1 MTTRK
6 TLGKAIKNTFSVFA
20 LAMGIGL
27 SAFADG
33 LPSGYHLMDWADTDG
48 TGWINTLYRPD
59 CTNAVEMKASVT
71 RSGQFLYCSR
81 HNYEKRVELYIDTG
95 LKPRFAYNTTTA
107 GVVTL
112 GAVVSGEPCVFTQ
125 NPDPDD
131 SYKCS
136 CSASFGETVNSDTI
150 TGAAEFTPNDNAYFC
165 LFGSYTAAS
174 LADNTAVNYKAACRF
189 FHFKVWDTK
198 DKGELKCHIVP
209 VYGEAEK
216 AVGLYDLVAGRF
228 LPVKGGGAFTGK
240 LTLSEDECWTD
251 MDDMFTAGLTIDLN
265 GHNLTAGTVATNAVS
280 AANPAYQDLE
290 YVTAD
295 GSKANVI
302 TGFRIPG
309 TAKVEVKVRP
319 KSVSGT
325 QFIFCS
331 RGDATTYT
339 YTSLLQ
345 NSKPRF
351 DFHAQNNN
359 YGPVLTDG
367 DGSDYTF
374 VFDGSGGT
382 GDKAAWS
389 VNGIQQT
396 ESSGNNNFT
405 SEGDLVVL
413 GSSATANK
421 MTGRIYYLTITTNN
435 TDVLLDLRPVRRL
448 ADGVVGLYDRVGDEF
463 YTNGFA
469 TVRQPVSLAITSDTA
484 AELRVGQKPLQGG
497 AGYADV
503 SSVFSAM
510 ELPQNVALVKN
521 GESAFD
527 GGGSTLAGKL
537 VVNGGTVSGVTIL
550 DGATIDLSSITNPFR
565 LNDISFADGATV
577 VIDLGAR
584 KIGSA
589 RPIVSWTASPANL
602 DGLSFRILVDG
613 KERTPFVGDDG
624 LYLLSGLTIFV
635 R

>member
-20 LAMGIGL
+20 LTMGIGL

-71 RSGQFLYCSR
+71 QSKQFLYCSR
-81 HNYEKRVELYIDTG
+81 HNYEKRVDLYIDTG
-95 LKPRFAYNTTTA
+95 LKPRFAYNTTA

-112 GAVVSGEPCVFTQ
+112 GAVASGEPCVFTQ

-136 CSASFGETVNSDTI
+136 CSASFGETVNADTI
-150 TGAAEFTPNDNAYFC
+150 TEAAEFTPNENAYFC
-165 LFGSYTAAS
+165 LFGSYTAAN

-240 LTLSEDECWTD
+240 LTLSEDECWPD

-295 GSKANVI
+295 GSKANEI

-331 RGDATTYT
+331 RRDATTYT

-351 DFHAQNNN
+351 DFNAQNNN

-405 SEGDLVVL
+405 SDGDLVVL
-413 GSSATANK
+413 GSSATQNK

-497 AGYADV
+497 TGYADV
-503 SSVFSAM
+503 SSVFIAM
-510 ELPQNVALVKN
+510 ELPSTVSLVKN

-527 GGGSTLAGKL
+527 GSGTTIAGRLA
-537 VVNGGTVSGVTIL
+537 VNGGTVSGVTIL
-550 DGATIDLSSITNPFR
+550 DGATIDLSSITNPFS
-565 LNDISFADGATV
+565 LNDISFADGATIH
-577 VIDLGAR
+577 IDVGAR
-584 KIGSA
+584 KIRSA
-589 RPIVSWTASPANL
+589 TPLISWTVAPSNI
-602 DGLSFRILVDG
+602 DGLSFPIFIDG
-613 KERTPFVGDDG
+613 KDRTLTVGEDG
-624 LYLLSGLTIFV
+624 LYLLNGLMILV